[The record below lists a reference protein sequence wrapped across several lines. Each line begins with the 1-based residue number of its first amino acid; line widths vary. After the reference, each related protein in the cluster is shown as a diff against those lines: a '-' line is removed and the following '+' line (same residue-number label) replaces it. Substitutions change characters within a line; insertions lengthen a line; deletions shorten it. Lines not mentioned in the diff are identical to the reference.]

1 LSFASIALSLEIV
14 EIQGIAMILRF
25 AVTLL
30 FFGLP
35 LMVSAQCGGGDLRLQ
50 MPQDQTNEMA
60 QNVQRIPFAE
70 GNHWQAVKD
79 SRTVHVIGTIH
90 VYDPRLEPVMDRL
103 QPLIESA
110 DLILLEATPEEEK
123 KLQAA
128 ITTNPALVFL
138 TDGPTLPELMPEDDW
153 QRLSAAAAS
162 RGIPPFMAS
171 KFQPW
176 YLSLLMG
183 IPGCAMQEAVAGAR
197 GLDHIIGDVATAAG
211 VQMRALEPFDMLFG
225 LFNDDP
231 LDEQIRMLT
240 LSVMPDQLSEDALFT
255 LKETYFEQSP
265 AEAWEFSRYLARTL
279 LDLPIAEV
287 DQLFGEL
294 EDLLL
299 TQRNAAWLPRIEDA
313 SGDLIVVAVG
323 GAHLMGENGVLQLLE
338 NAGYALTRQA
348 F

>member
-1 LSFASIALSLEIV
+1 
-14 EIQGIAMILRF
+14 MIFRF

-30 FFGLP
+30 FLAVP
-35 LMVSAQCGGGDLRLQ
+35 LIAAAQCGGGDLRLQ
-50 MPQDQTNEMA
+50 MPQGEANDLA
-60 QNVQRIPFAE
+60 RKVQNIPFAT
-70 GNHWQAVKD
+70 GNHWRAVKD
-79 SRTVHVIGTIH
+79 ARTIHVIGTIH
-90 VYDPRLEPVMDRL
+90 VYDPRLEPVMDGLR
-103 QPLIESA
+103 PLIESA

-138 TDGPTLPELMPEDDW
+138 TDGPTLPELMPEEDW

-197 GLDHIIGDVATAAG
+197 GLDHMIGDIATAAN
-211 VQMRALEPFDMLFG
+211 VPMRALEPFDMLFG
-225 LFNDDP
+225 LFNGDT
-231 LDEQIRMLT
+231 LEEQIRMLT
-240 LSVMPDQLSEDALFT
+240 LSVMPDQVSEDALFT

-265 AEAWEFSRYLARTL
+265 AEAWEFSRYLAHTL
-279 LDLPIAEV
+279 LDLPTAEV
-287 DQLFGEL
+287 DALFGEL

-299 TQRNAAWLPRIEDA
+299 IQRNAAWMPIIEGA

-338 NAGYALTRQA
+338 NAGYALTRQT